1 MTRLENLV
9 QQTQVNY
16 NYNMTTSLNF
26 LDFITLPLLA
36 PFLLSEEDENASVPD
51 RAIPSKKDKDEKP
64 LEPQEI
70 ELEDITGFPRAD
82 EKAENPDS
90 QQEKRIE
97 EAL

>member
-1 MTRLENLV
+1 
-9 QQTQVNY
+9 
-16 NYNMTTSLNF
+16 MTTSLNF

-36 PFLLSEEDENASVPD
+36 PFLLSGEEDENASVPD
-51 RAIPSKKDKDEKP
+51 RAMPSKKDKDEKP